1 MNKES
6 RVTFTWLL
14 LTAVLVVSTLPFA
27 ESNQPRVLLVEVSG
41 YISPATQDHVFT
53 AINEASRLDCAAV
66 LMTIDTF
73 GGSVDSMFNIVASM
87 QRSRIPIIGFVYPAG
102 GQALSAGTYI
112 LLASDYSAMAPYTTI
127 GSAQPVIGTTPTNE
141 SKYVNFLVEKMVG
154 YARLHGR
161 NETQA
166 RRFITDNDNLLA
178 EDALGRHVIE
188 AVASSPEELMAK
200 AEGAKVNTLFGER
213 TLNVAGAEII
223 RFERSVRVRLLE
235 VFTDPLISSLMIGI
249 GFLVLV
255 LGLMSPGWGAE
266 VAGIVMLILGLA
278 GQGFNVNISA
288 LALMAIGS
296 ALLFYELKT
305 PGFGVIG
312 IGGMVIFAIGMGLI
326 VTYPPEPLL
335 VSREWVNVFIWT
347 TLGVMSVAGGFFSI
361 LVYKAVQATRMKRRL
376 GGLPKGEGRAV
387 DDLGPDKLG
396 YVVVEGEYWKAKS
409 REPVPSGSRVQVTG
423 AEGKILTVEKKE
435 S

>member
-1 MNKES
+1 MKKES
-6 RVTFTWLL
+6 KVASWLL
-14 LTAVLVVSTLPFA
+14 LAAILLASTLPFA
-27 ESNQPRVLLVEVSG
+27 GSNQPRVLLIEVSG
-41 YISPATQDHVFT
+41 YISPATEDHVSN

-73 GGSVDSMFNIVASM
+73 GGSVDSMFNIVVSM
-87 QRSRIPIIGFVYPAG
+87 QRSPIPVIGFVYPAG
-102 GQALSAGTYI
+102 AQALSAGTYI

-141 SKYVNFLVEKMVG
+141 TKYVNFLIEKMVG

-166 RRFITDNDNLLA
+166 RRFVTHNDNLLA
-178 EDALGRHVIE
+178 EDALNRHVIE
-188 AVASSPEELMAK
+188 AVASSPEELLAK
-200 AEGAKVNTLFGER
+200 ADGAIVNTLYGER
-213 TLNVAGAEII
+213 TLNIAGAEVI
-223 RFERSVRVRLLE
+223 RFQRSVRVRLLE

-249 GFLVLV
+249 GFLVLI
-255 LGLMSPGWGAE
+255 LGLTSPGWGAE
-266 VAGIVMLILGLA
+266 VAGIVMLILGLV
-278 GQGFNVNISA
+278 GQGFNINISS

-296 ALLFYELKT
+296 ALLLYELKT

-312 IGGMVIFAIGMGLI
+312 IGGIAIFAIGMGFI
-326 VTYPPEPLL
+326 VTYPPEPIL
-335 VSREWVNVFIWT
+335 VSREWANIFIWT
-347 TLGVMSVAGGFFSI
+347 TLGVMAVVGGFFSV
-361 LVYKAVQATRMKRRL
+361 LMYKAVQATRMKRRL
-376 GGLPKGEGRAV
+376 EALPKGEGRAV

-396 YVVVEGEYWKAKS
+396 YVVIEGEYWKAKS
-409 REPVPSGSRVQVTG
+409 KHPILSGSRVKVTG